1 MRFAGT
7 VSLLLRRF
15 IDCPRK
21 QEIESMSTTSTIQA
35 HISYELMDEEEPE
48 VVVIEFLSRAISDP
62 VHAHELG
69 EQLDSLIRSELPLSF
84 VIDFKN
90 VKALGS
96 TAFGEICSFARRV
109 RWWGGDVKICGM
121 HESLQLGASLIGLE
135 AHSDYVADRR
145 TAIEEARVSARRGDE
160 ESVYYPFF
168 VS

>member
-1 MRFAGT
+1 MRFART

-96 TAFGEICSFARRV
+96 TAF
-109 RWWGGDVKICGM
+109 
-121 HESLQLGASLIGLE
+121 
-135 AHSDYVADRR
+135 
-145 TAIEEARVSARRGDE
+145 
-160 ESVYYPFF
+160 
-168 VS
+168 